1 MTGLCGEE
9 AETIPTTGE
18 DCLIGMSGARG
29 SQRAVGCGGKKR
41 VRCLLNVLG
50 DFSDRIGKMFC
61 ENSDWIFFWRPLYSS
76 PETSP
81 DPLVQP
87 SLRTPAGDLELS
99 GCRVFVT

>member
-9 AETIPTTGE
+9 AETIPNTGE

-61 ENSDWIFFWRPLYSS
+61 ENSDWIFFGDHFIVLQRLPQTL
-76 PETSP
+76 
-81 DPLVQP
+81 LF
-87 SLRTPAGDLELS
+87 SLH
-99 GCRVFVT
+99 